1 MGRIACNY
9 YVDCSTM
16 SYFMSNLNAY
26 TKQIQFLY
34 HLAQASEFKQ
44 LEARKEE
51 HEELKYL
58 CQDVQFVE
66 IDRACFNEAHT
77 KVLVLLECYLRK
89 IPVKTFSLIS
99 DMAYVAQNVAR
110 LIRAMFE
117 IALQK
122 NFANLAK
129 IALNWCKIIDK
140 RLTPND
146 HAMKQFCLDS
156 SFGKLTNASEKVTKY
171 GYLKDEIVYR
181 LKQFDITLDM
191 INDKELNEAK
201 RFLPPAMQ
209 DDLYKFASYIPYFDI
224 EVVCQPITRAILKV
238 QVTLVADFEWND
250 RWNGKSEPFWI
261 MVDNETEILHSE
273 FFMLHKKD
281 VRKTFTKL
289 KNEEGVSLTFF
300 IPYEVQEGETRIGA
314 GQYYNLTLLSDRW
327 YDISYYKEIN
337 LGELD
342 VPDEDFPSTKLLQ
355 LRPMSI
361 RGLGNDKFEALYEE
375 KFKFF
380 NPVQTQVF
388 HTLYHTDSNV
398 LIGAPTGSGKTIM
411 AELAML
417 RVFKNT
423 P

>member
-129 IALNWCKIIDK
+129 MFTCF
-140 RLTPND
+140 P
-146 HAMKQFCLDS
+146 
-156 SFGKLTNASEKVTKY
+156 Y
-171 GYLKDEIVYR
+171 GIFLGAI
-181 LKQFDITLDM
+181 FD
-191 INDKELNEAK
+191 
-201 RFLPPAMQ
+201 F
-209 DDLYKFASYIPYFDI
+209 
-224 EVVCQPITRAILKV
+224 
-238 QVTLVADFEWND
+238 
-250 RWNGKSEPFWI
+250 
-261 MVDNETEILHSE
+261 
-273 FFMLHKKD
+273 
-281 VRKTFTKL
+281 
-289 KNEEGVSLTFF
+289 
-300 IPYEVQEGETRIGA
+300 
-314 GQYYNLTLLSDRW
+314 
-327 YDISYYKEIN
+327 
-337 LGELD
+337 
-342 VPDEDFPSTKLLQ
+342 
-355 LRPMSI
+355 
-361 RGLGNDKFEALYEE
+361 
-375 KFKFF
+375 
-380 NPVQTQVF
+380 
-388 HTLYHTDSNV
+388 
-398 LIGAPTGSGKTIM
+398 
-411 AELAML
+411 
-417 RVFKNT
+417 
-423 P
+423 